1 MVTFQTIRK
10 ELNRLR
16 QLLASEKESE
26 RTMYRRMVGDLTR
39 RASKKNNRSV
49 RIVFC
54 DPLLHYIIVLE
65 YPIFY

>member
-39 RASKKNNRSV
+39 RGSKKNNRSV

-54 DPLLHYIIVLE
+54 DPLR
-65 YPIFY
+65 PI